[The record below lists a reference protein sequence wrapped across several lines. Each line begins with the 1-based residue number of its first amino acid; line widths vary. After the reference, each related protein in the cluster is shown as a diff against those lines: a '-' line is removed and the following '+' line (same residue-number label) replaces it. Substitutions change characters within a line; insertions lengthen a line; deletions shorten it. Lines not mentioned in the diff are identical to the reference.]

1 MTLDMREIFKP
12 LFGNERLKKTLGE
25 AIESGTASHAYILD
39 GPRGSGKHTAATL
52 AAAALACEHR
62 TNLSYSLPCG
72 VCPVC
77 GRILKGISADV
88 ITVSREDKASI
99 GVGKIRAIRE
109 DLYVT
114 PNDSD
119 KKVYVI
125 EEADLMTAQAQ
136 NALLISLEEP
146 PPFVTFFL
154 LTENSEALLDTVKS
168 RAVTLRMEL
177 FSPDRIKEYLSGNSP
192 REKNPIDLNER
203 LTRAIEGSNGS
214 VGEAKRIF
222 TERGSKDEVF
232 SETTKQFSAML
243 VKGKTSEALELSTP
257 FISDGFETAKKYLTA
272 VISSVAGMIR
282 CKKVPD
288 TKSGNTLTTEEKE
301 ALRSVSLKRLVMIY
315 DNTTEALGLMS
326 SNVTPKTAI
335 YDLIFKCRK

>member
-1 MTLDMREIFKP
+1 MTRDMREIFKP
-12 LFGNERLKKTLGE
+12 LFGNERLKKALGE
-25 AIESGTASHAYILD
+25 AIETGTASHAYILD
-39 GPRGSGKHTAATL
+39 GPKGSGKHTAATL

-62 TNLSYSLPCG
+62 TNASYPLPCG

-88 ITVSREDKASI
+88 ITVSKEDKASI
-99 GVGKIRAIRE
+99 GVGKIRAIKE

-154 LTENSEALLDTVKS
+154 LTENPEALLDTVKS

-177 FSPDRIKEYLSGNSP
+177 FSPEKIREFLSGVSP
-192 REKNPIDLNER
+192 AGKPGVDHNER

-214 VGEAKRIF
+214 PGEAKRIY
-222 TERGSKDEVF
+222 TERGSKEEVF
-232 SETTKQFSAML
+232 TESTKQLAVLL
-243 VKGKTSEALELSTP
+243 VKGKTSEALELVNP
-257 FISDGFETAKKYLTA
+257 FVSDGFETAKKIMTA

-282 CKKVPD
+282 LKKVPESK
-288 TKSGNTLTTEEKE
+288 TGTTLTAEEKE
-301 ALRSVSLKRLVMIY
+301 ALRSVSLKRLVGIF
-315 DNTTEALGLMS
+315 DLTTEALSLIS

>member
-1 MTLDMREIFKP
+1 MREIFKP

-25 AIESGTASHAYILD
+25 AIETGAASHAYILD
-39 GPRGSGKHTAATL
+39 GPKGSGKHTAATL

-62 TNLSYSLPCG
+62 TDEKYPLPCG

-77 GRILKGISADV
+77 GRIIKGISADLIV
-88 ITVSREDKASI
+88 VSKEDKASI

-125 EEADLMTAQAQ
+125 EDADLMTAQAQ

-154 LTENSEALLDTVKS
+154 LTENAEALLDTIKS

-177 FSPDRIKEYLSGNSP
+177 FSPERIKEFLSGISQP
-192 REKNPIDLNER
+192 GKTVPDLEER
-203 LTRAIEGSNGS
+203 YESAIEGSNGS
-214 VGEAKRIF
+214 LGEAKRIF
-222 TERGSKDEVF
+222 TDFGSKDDNF
-232 SETTKQFSAML
+232 SETIKQFSAML
-243 VKGKTSEALELSTP
+243 VKGKTSDSLEIITP
-257 FISDGFETAKKYLTA
+257 YLSDGFETAKKILTSVTA
-272 VISSVAGMIR
+272 AVAGMIR
-282 CKKVPD
+282 CKKVPE
-288 TKSGNTLTTEEKE
+288 TKNGSVLSAENKD
-301 ALRSVSLKRLVMIY
+301 ALKTVSLARLVTVF
-315 DNTTEALGLMS
+315 DLTTEALTLIS
-326 SNVTPKTAI
+326 SNVTPKTVI